1 MQVTCNNPLQSHPVQ
16 ALSLLCI
23 YGRLDVSTAKSYG
36 LAPGPL
42 LGQLKAGMAVTAPD
56 GTIVS
61 AWSSSVHIATS
72 GRQMI
77 AA

>member
-1 MQVTCNNPLQSHPVQ
+1 MCHIQVTCNKPLQPHPVQ

-42 LGQLKAGMAVTAPD
+42 LGQLKVWMAVTVPD
-56 GTIVS
+56 VTEVS
-61 AWSSSVHIATS
+61 DWSSSVHMATS
-72 GRQMI
+72 GS
-77 AA
+77 